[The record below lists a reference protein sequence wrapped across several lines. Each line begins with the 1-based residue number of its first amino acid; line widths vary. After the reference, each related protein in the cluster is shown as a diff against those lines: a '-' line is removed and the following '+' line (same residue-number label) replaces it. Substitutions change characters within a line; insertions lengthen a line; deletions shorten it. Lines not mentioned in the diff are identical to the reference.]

1 MLRAQHGL
9 AVGGPAHLL
18 VELDPA
24 ILHVLHAAEAV
35 ARVGGELAPGLEV
48 AGEGAGEGVPQTAEG
63 VGEEDV
69 GDGEVGAEDAAE
81 RLEDGH
87 DSEGDAVP

>member
-9 AVGGPAHLL
+9 AVGRPAHLL

-48 AGEGAGEGVPQTAEG
+48 AGEGVPQTAEG

-87 DSEGDAVP
+87 DSERDAVP